1 MSSCHRCGHP
11 VHLQAFPDHAVPE
24 WQVAMKRRAK
34 SSVVRLFPFLPWPL
48 VQRQLPPVADRTR
61 RRLLKDP
68 CDLGHLSN
76 HASSDPRRL
85 IDLPPTFGR
94 RTSPWAAEL
103 AEPPPPSTP
112 KMDSPG
118 DGVAAEPVCP
128 PSRTAVHRLRP
139 RHRCS
144 AAIERTSTI
153 LQLGVKPDWPVGRL
167 NAQPNWNSG
176 PF

>member
-1 MSSCHRCGHP
+1 M
-11 VHLQAFPDHAVPE
+11 HLQAFPEHAVPE

-34 SSVVRLFPFLPWPL
+34 PSVVRLFPFLPWPL
-48 VQRQLPPVADRTR
+48 LQRQLPPATDWTR
-61 RRLLKDP
+61 RSLLKDP

-85 IDLPPTFGR
+85 IDLPPAPTFGR
-94 RTSPWAAEL
+94 STSPRAAEL
-103 AEPPPPSTP
+103 GEPPSPSTP

-118 DGVAAEPVCP
+118 DGVATEPVCP
-128 PSRTAVHRLRP
+128 PSRTAVRRLQP
-139 RHRCS
+139 WHRCS

-153 LQLGVKPDWPVGRL
+153 LRLGVKPGWPVGRL

>member
-1 MSSCHRCGHP
+1 
-11 VHLQAFPDHAVPE
+11 VHLQAFPEHAVPE

-34 SSVVRLFPFLPWPL
+34 SSVRCLFPFLPGPL
-48 VQRQLPPVADRTR
+48 LQRQLPPAIDQTR
-61 RRLLKDP
+61 RCLLKDP

-76 HASSDPRRL
+76 HASSDPHRL
-85 IDLPPTFGR
+85 IDLPPAPTFGR
-94 RTSPWAAEL
+94 RASPWAAEL
-103 AEPPPPSTP
+103 GEPPLPSTT

-118 DGVAAEPVCP
+118 DGVATEPICP
-128 PSRTAVHRLRP
+128 PSRTAGHRLQP

-153 LQLGVKPDWPVGRL
+153 LRLGVKPGWPVGRL
-167 NAQPNWNSG
+167 NAQLNWNSG